1 MTPSTNL
8 LNRLERK
15 NVLAVEGRACSFV
28 LGVTT
33 CALLLA
39 LLYFAARL
47 AFSGMPE

>member
-1 MTPSTNL
+1 MNTPSTNL
-8 LNRLERK
+8 LNRLG
-15 NVLAVEGRACSFV
+15 NVLAVEGRACGFV
-28 LGVTT
+28 VGVVT